1 MTTAR
6 TGVVPAVWTTLTYR
20 DPQAALAF
28 LTSAFGFTERAVHT
42 DGEQLVHVEL
52 TFTGPDGTAVGG
64 LMFGDGGDQKRIG
77 NGCVHVVTGEPD
89 ALFERAVA
97 GGATVVRSPEDTDY
111 GSRQFIVLDPEDN
124 LWSFGTWYE

>member
-28 LTSAFGFTERAVHT
+28 LTSAFGFTERAVHAE
-42 DGEQLVHVEL
+42 GERLVHVEL
-52 TFTGPDGTAVGG
+52 TFTGPHGTAVGG
-64 LMFGDGGDQKRIG
+64 LMFGVGGDPKRIG
-77 NGCVHVVTGEPD
+77 NGCVHVVTDEPD

-97 GGATVVRSPEDTDY
+97 GGATVVRAPEDTAY

>member
-1 MTTAR
+1 MTTTR

-20 DPQAALAF
+20 DSRAALAF
-28 LTSAFGFTERAVHT
+28 LTGAFGFTERAVHAE
-42 DGEQLVHVEL
+42 GERLVHVEL

-64 LMFGDGGDQKRIG
+64 IMFGAGGDPKRIG
-77 NGCVHVVTGEPD
+77 HGCVHVVTGEPD

-97 GGATVVRSPEDTDY
+97 GGATVVRPPEDTEY

-124 LWSFGTWYE
+124 MWSFGTWYE

>member
-6 TGVVPAVWTTLTYR
+6 TGAVPAVWTTLTYR

-28 LTSAFGFTERAVHT
+28 LTSAFGFTERAVHAE
-42 DGEQLVHVEL
+42 GERLVHVEL
-52 TFTGPDGTAVGG
+52 TFTGPAGTAVGG
-64 LMFGDGGDQKRIG
+64 LMFGVGGDPKRIG
-77 NGCVHVVTGEPD
+77 NGCVHVVTDEPD

-97 GGATVVRSPEDTDY
+97 GGATVVRSPEDTGY